1 MVTSQNVSS
10 QDALMSAKLQ
20 KRIVTILFNL
30 IVGFGGL
37 LMATPLVWMLS
48 ASLKPTSE
56 IYRFPPTLIPEQF
69 TLASY
74 ERLFSDWPFA
84 AWYVNSLVVAVVTTL
99 AVLFFSSLAGFG
111 FAKYRFKGNR
121 VLFMI
126 VLAST
131 MIPFQLILVPLFIVM
146 SRLSWTNSYYALII
160 PFMAPAVS
168 IFLMR
173 QFISS
178 IPSELM
184 ESARIDGAT
193 EFGIYW
199 RIIVPLARPA
209 FAALAILTFL
219 GSWNSFLWP
228 LSVLRQQT
236 AMTLPVGM
244 ASMLGGVTAGSEAPI
259 GASMAGATLI
269 TIPVIIVFIAVQ
281 KHYIAGLTAASIK
294 G

>member
-1 MVTSQNVSS
+1 MPSPAPNFVVDKPATLFANSKQSLTDLFCDNPKANPPLKASPAPVVSI
-10 QDALMSAKLQ
+10 ALSEVA
-20 KRIVTILFNL
+20 L
-30 IVGFGGL
+30 IV
-37 LMATPLVWMLS
+37 
-48 ASLKPTSE
+48 
-56 IYRFPPTLIPEQF
+56 
-69 TLASY
+69 
-74 ERLFSDWPFA
+74 
-84 AWYVNSLVVAVVTTL
+84 
-99 AVLFFSSLAGFG
+99 
-111 FAKYRFKGNR
+111 
-121 VLFMI
+121 
-126 VLAST
+126 
-131 MIPFQLILVPLFIVM
+131 
-146 SRLSWTNSYYALII
+146 
-160 PFMAPAVS
+160 
-168 IFLMR
+168 
-173 QFISS
+173 ISS

>member
-1 MVTSQNVSS
+1 MTMTQDFSQSSIKIQRTIGVFIFNVLVGLGGIFM
-10 QDALMSAKLQ
+10 AL
-20 KRIVTILFNL
+20 
-30 IVGFGGL
+30 
-37 LMATPLVWMLS
+37 PLVWMLS
-48 ASLKPTSE
+48 ASFKPTSE

-69 TLASY
+69 TLANY
-74 ERLFSDWPFA
+74 ERLFTDWPFA
-84 AWYVNSLVVAVVTTL
+84 NWYTNSLLVATITTI

-111 FAKYRFKGNR
+111 FAKYRFRGNR
-121 VLFMI
+121 VLFLI

-146 SRLSWTNSYYALII
+146 SRLSWTNTYYALII

-173 QFISS
+173 QFITS

-184 ESARIDGAT
+184 ESARIDGAS
-193 EFGIYW
+193 EFGLYW

-244 ASMLGGVTAGSEAPI
+244 ASILGGVTAGSEAPI
-259 GASMAGATLI
+259 GATMAGATLI
-269 TIPVIIVFIAVQ
+269 TIPVIIVFVAVQ
-281 KHYIAGLTAASIK
+281 KHYIAGLTAASLK